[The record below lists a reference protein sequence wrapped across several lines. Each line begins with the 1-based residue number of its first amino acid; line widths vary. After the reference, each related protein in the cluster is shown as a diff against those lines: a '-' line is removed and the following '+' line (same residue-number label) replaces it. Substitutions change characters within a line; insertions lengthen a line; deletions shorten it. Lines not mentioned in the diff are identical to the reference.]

1 MKIVLAA
8 VNAKYIHSNLAVY
21 SLKAAARMYGE
32 QVEIREYTINQH
44 LDDILQ
50 DLYRRQPDV
59 VAFSCYIWN
68 RCMTGDLMRELP
80 KILPEVCLWAGGP
93 EVSYDA
99 CQFLQEYPE
108 ATGVM
113 RGEGERTFSA
123 LAAYYI
129 EEKGSLADIQGIT
142 YRGCDGNI
150 YETEAAKP
158 MELDQ
163 IPFAYQD
170 IEAFRNK
177 IVYYESSRGCPF
189 RCSYCLSSLE
199 KQVRYRSLSLVK
211 QDLAFFLKEK
221 VSQVKFVDRTF
232 NADPRRAAELWQWIL
247 DHDNGVTNFHF
258 EIGADLIT
266 EKELHI
272 MSCMRPGLIQ
282 LEIGVQSVNPDTI
295 KEVNRKMNLERLR
308 EVVERIRGFRN
319 IHQHLDLIAGLPE
332 EDLASC
338 RHSFDEVFAMRPQQ
352 LQMGFL
358 KVLKGSGMQQRASLY
373 GLVCHEKP
381 PYEVLR
387 NNWLSYEEILLLKG
401 VEEMVE
407 IYYNSHQ
414 FEKTLKKLLKRY
426 QSPFDFFHELA
437 VYYEDRGYD
446 AVSHSRMARYEILRE
461 WLREKDWL
469 DASYDRCM
477 VFDLYAREHL
487 KNRPDFASDLHPY
500 RHQLR
505 EYEKQYGKQVHIEV
519 FESDEGPFYV
529 LFDYRR
535 RDPLTKAAYAEVL
548 D

>member
-1 MKIVLAA
+1 
-8 VNAKYIHSNLAVY
+8 
-21 SLKAAARMYGE
+21 
-32 QVEIREYTINQH
+32 
-44 LDDILQ
+44 
-50 DLYRRQPDV
+50 
-59 VAFSCYIWN
+59 
-68 RCMTGDLMRELP
+68 
-80 KILPEVCLWAGGP
+80 
-93 EVSYDA
+93 
-99 CQFLQEYPE
+99 
-108 ATGVM
+108 
-113 RGEGERTFSA
+113 
-123 LAAYYI
+123 
-129 EEKGSLADIQGIT
+129 
-142 YRGCDGNI
+142 
-150 YETEAAKP
+150 
-158 MELDQ
+158 
-163 IPFAYQD
+163 
-170 IEAFRNK
+170 
-177 IVYYESSRGCPF
+177 
-189 RCSYCLSSLE
+189 
-199 KQVRYRSLSLVK
+199 
-211 QDLAFFLKEK
+211 
-221 VSQVKFVDRTF
+221 
-232 NADPRRAAELWQWIL
+232 
-247 DHDNGVTNFHF
+247 
-258 EIGADLIT
+258 
-266 EKELHI
+266 
-272 MSCMRPGLIQ
+272 
-282 LEIGVQSVNPDTI
+282 
-295 KEVNRKMNLERLR
+295 
-308 EVVERIRGFRN
+308 
-319 IHQHLDLIAGLPE
+319 
-332 EDLASC
+332 
-338 RHSFDEVFAMRPQQ
+338 MRPQQ